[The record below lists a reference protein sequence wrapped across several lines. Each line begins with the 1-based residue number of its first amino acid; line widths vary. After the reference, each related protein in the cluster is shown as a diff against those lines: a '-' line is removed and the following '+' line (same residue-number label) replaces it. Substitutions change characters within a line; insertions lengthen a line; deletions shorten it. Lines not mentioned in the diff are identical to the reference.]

1 MHLFNISKTYIIK
14 KAIFH
19 ISDQK
24 YMITI
29 QFSEVNSLRK
39 WK

>member
-1 MHLFNISKTYIIK
+1 MHPFNILIYIIK

-29 QFSEVNSLRK
+29 QF
-39 WK
+39 

>member
-1 MHLFNISKTYIIK
+1 MYPFNVSIYIIK

-24 YMITI
+24 YMIVI
-29 QFSEVNSLRK
+29 QFSEVNSVKKLK
-39 WK
+39 